1 MTETPTLIC
10 LLGSPR
16 RRGNSDTLAAEVCR
30 GFNEAGGTSRQIA
43 LSSLDLQPCNAC
55 DWCKTDH
62 PDPEPC
68 VIQDDMQRVYDEM
81 LAASAIL
88 WATPIYSWAPTVE
101 MKTVLDRQF
110 AWGEYQS
117 THHARA
123 LAGRPVGL
131 AVTYADPDPVS
142 NGFYHCYHILRIV
155 ATASGGRV
163 AGCVHGAAGDPG
175 GIVHQP
181 DVIEAARALGHKL
194 FHLSP
199 ARSE

>member
-1 MTETPTLIC
+1 MTDAPSLVC

-30 GFNEAGGTSRQIA
+30 AFEAAGGTSEQIV
-43 LSSLDLQPCNAC
+43 LTQLDLRPCNAC

-62 PDPEPC
+62 TAPEPC
-68 VIQDDMQRVYDEM
+68 VIQDDMQMVYQRM

-88 WATPIYSWAPTVE
+88 WATPVYSWAPTVE

-117 THHARA
+117 TRHARA
-123 LAGRPVGL
+123 LTGRPVGL
-131 AVTYADPDPVS
+131 AVTYADPDPTS

-155 ATASGGRV
+155 SEASGGHP
-163 AGCVHGAAGDPG
+163 AGCVHGAADDPG
-175 GIVHQP
+175 AIAQQP
-181 DVIEAARALGHKL
+181 QVLERARELGRSLYALTRG
-194 FHLSP
+194 
-199 ARSE
+199 